1 MCESAHSHLSELDPE
16 IAAVVEAEQ
25 KRQEETLDLIA
36 SENHCSAAVME
47 AVGSVLTDKYA
58 EGYPGAR
65 YYGGCECVDLV
76 ETIAIERAKKLFG
89 AEHAN
94 VQPHAGSQANIA
106 VYVAML
112 RPGATILGMS
122 LAHGGHLT
130 HGHPRNISGQ
140 LYEVISYGV
149 EGDSGLID
157 YDEVRK
163 VARQHNPALI
173 IAGASAY
180 SRTIDFQLFR
190 DIADEV
196 GAFLMADIAHIAGLV
211 AGGVHPS
218 PLPWAD
224 FVTSSTHKTLRGP
237 RGAFILCRKEHAGRI
252 DAAVMPGTQGG
263 PMMHVIAAKAVA
275 FKLAM
280 QPEFREYQRQIVA
293 NARAMADTFMR
304 RGLPVVSGGTDTHLF
319 LLDLTGAGLSGV
331 EALKLL
337 ARANIVVNKNVIPND
352 PRKPTEGSGIRI
364 GTPSI
369 TTRGLKEDE
378 SRRIAEWI
386 ADILQGSDP
395 LKAAESVK
403 PKVLDLCARYP
414 VPH

>member
-1 MCESAHSHLSELDPE
+1 MRESPHSCLNESDPE
-16 IAAVVEAEQ
+16 IAAAIAAEER
-25 KRQEETLDLIA
+25 RQEEQLDLIA
-36 SENHCSAAVME
+36 SENHCDAAVLE
-47 AVGSVLTDKYA
+47 ATGSVLTDKYA

-65 YYGGCECVDLV
+65 WYGGCECVDVV

-106 VYVAML
+106 VYVAMI
-112 RPGATILGMS
+112 RPGATILGMTM
-122 LAHGGHLT
+122 AHGGHLT

-149 EGDSGLID
+149 NGNTGLID
-157 YDEVRK
+157 YDEVHRI
-163 VARQHNPALI
+163 ARQHNPALI

-180 SRTIDFQLFR
+180 SRIIDFKMFR
-190 DIADEV
+190 EIADEV

-237 RGAFILCRKEHAGRI
+237 RGAFILCRKEHAERI

-280 QPEFREYQRQIVA
+280 APEFRDYQRQVVA
-293 NARAMADTFMR
+293 NARAMAGTFMR

-319 LLDLTGAGLSGV
+319 LVDLTGAGLTGV
-331 EALKLL
+331 EALKLV

-352 PRKPTEGSGIRI
+352 PRRPTEGGGIRI
-364 GTPSI
+364 GTPAI
-369 TTRGLKEDE
+369 TTRGLKEDD

-386 ADILQGSDP
+386 VDILQASDP
-395 LKAAESVK
+395 VKAADSIK
-403 PKVLDLCARYP
+403 PKVLDLCADFP